1 MKLPDEPTFTRGD
14 VAKILN
20 VTPLT
25 VANREKANK
34 YPEPRRDVNNY
45 RIYTINDVLN
55 LQLITYKTIDPR
67 PIISVLYDKGYHD
80 EKELSKILDNALS
93 ARKGASVAR

>member
-1 MKLPDEPTFTRGD
+1 MNTFEEPTFTRGD

-25 VANREKANK
+25 IANREEANR
-34 YPEPRRDVNNY
+34 YPKPTRDINNY

-55 LQLITYKTIDPR
+55 LQLISFGRINTAPVFSI
-67 PIISVLYDKGYHD
+67 LYDKGYTD
-80 EKELSKILDNALS
+80 MKKLSVIMDRALS
-93 ARKGASVAR
+93 RRQGSSVAK